1 LTARRR
7 ALRRLSRGSHCGNSH
22 GNSLADA
29 CRIES
34 ECVTRCQFRDFTG
47 LAAGI
52 TRKKTIMI
60 LVKTEAGQQV
70 LKDRSVP
77 LSPRQRTAFI
87 LFDGKR
93 SVDEVL
99 AGAGVGREE
108 IDQMVTLGLL
118 GPVPGSKPAPPPPAK
133 PAEPA
138 PASMAPASAAP
149 APKPAEAAAASSSPG
164 RSRQQR
170 YKDAYPIATQLTG
183 ALGLKGFRLN
193 LQVEGTTSYEDL
205 VALAPKIRAAVGPE
219 KAAALDKA
227 LND

>member
-1 LTARRR
+1 
-7 ALRRLSRGSHCGNSH
+7 
-22 GNSLADA
+22 
-29 CRIES
+29 
-34 ECVTRCQFRDFTG
+34 
-47 LAAGI
+47 
-52 TRKKTIMI
+52 MI

-99 AGAGVGREE
+99 AGTGIAREE
-108 IDQMVTLGLL
+108 IDQLVTLGLL
-118 GPVPGSKPAPPPPAK
+118 GPAAGSKAAVPAK
-133 PAEPA
+133 APEAPAASPA
-138 PASMAPASAAP
+138 PASPTP
-149 APKPAEAAAASSSPG
+149 KPKPAEAAPSSG

-205 VALAPKIRAAVGPE
+205 AALAPKIRAAVGPE

>member
-1 LTARRR
+1 
-7 ALRRLSRGSHCGNSH
+7 
-22 GNSLADA
+22 
-29 CRIES
+29 
-34 ECVTRCQFRDFTG
+34 
-47 LAAGI
+47 
-52 TRKKTIMI
+52 MI

-99 AGAGVGREE
+99 AGTGIAREE
-108 IDQMVTLGLL
+108 IDQLVTLGLL
-118 GPVPGSKPAPPPPAK
+118 GPAAGSKPTAPAKEPEPPAVSRAPAAAAPAPMPTPTPTPK

-138 PASMAPASAAP
+138 PAS
-149 APKPAEAAAASSSPG
+149 G

-205 VALAPKIRAAVGPE
+205 AALAPKIRAAVGPE

>member
-1 LTARRR
+1 
-7 ALRRLSRGSHCGNSH
+7 
-22 GNSLADA
+22 
-29 CRIES
+29 
-34 ECVTRCQFRDFTG
+34 
-47 LAAGI
+47 
-52 TRKKTIMI
+52 MI

-70 LKDRSVP
+70 FKDRSVP

-99 AGAGVGREE
+99 AAGNGIAREE
-108 IDQMVTLGLL
+108 IDQMVDLGLL
-118 GPVPGSKPAPPPPAK
+118 QPAAGSKAAAAPKAPEPAAASKTAATAAPQPSAGNRAPEAVKPK

-138 PASMAPASAAP
+138 PAA
-149 APKPAEAAAASSSPG
+149 G

-183 ALGLKGFRLN
+183 ALGLMGFRLN

-205 VALAPKIRAAVGPE
+205 VALAPKIRAAVGAE